1 MSTLSLHLLSATV
14 AEGQPHD
21 GADVPAE
28 PGVLRLPN
36 DADLHAVEVQQV
48 QRIELN
54 FPKFT
59 DGRAFSQ
66 AWLLRRRHGFS
77 GDIRAC
83 GDVRI
88 DQLQQMARSGFS
100 SAVLA
105 NAQDLALGRQ
115 LLGHFH
121 GFYQGDALH
130 GQPHFGSG
138 QSPAVH
144 APPPS
149 TAQP

>member
-1 MSTLSLHLLSATV
+1 
-14 AEGQPHD
+14 
-21 GADVPAE
+21 
-28 PGVLRLPN
+28 
-36 DADLHAVEVQQV
+36 
-48 QRIELN
+48 
-54 FPKFT
+54 
-59 DGRAFSQ
+59 
-66 AWLLRRRHGFS
+66 LLRRRHGFS

-83 GDVRI
+83 GDVRV

-105 NAQDLALGRQ
+105 NAQDLSLGRQ

-121 GFYQGDALH
+121 GFYQGDAVH
-130 GQPHFGSG
+130 GQPHFGSV

-144 APPPS
+144 SPPPS